1 MQLREEEAEATCV
14 TPGASIELSLAL
26 LLLVHCA
33 PRDLIFAVELRLF
46 IRLLL
51 CLRGGGL
58 ESTDTAARNPALRS
72 CCTVAADVGDN
83 AIADSPVSDGRRS
96 VVVFIAGA
104 LICSRALL
112 FEFNRPC
119 PVHI

>member
-1 MQLREEEAEATCV
+1 M
-14 TPGASIELSLAL
+14 
-26 LLLVHCA
+26 
-33 PRDLIFAVELRLF
+33 ELRLF

-51 CLRGGGL
+51 CVHGGGLL

-72 CCTVAADVGDN
+72 CCTVTADVGDN
-83 AIADSPVSDGRRS
+83 AVADPPVSDGRRS
-96 VVVFIAGA
+96 VVRFIAGA

-112 FEFNRPC
+112 FEFNRPW